1 MDVPTMRPGVALL
14 IGTAVAAGAVA
25 QSDPDA
31 PNQPVPV
38 PGQVLSD
45 VQPLPAEDRDSEGA
59 LVLPESR
66 VRAQRE
72 ASGANAQPNSTS
84 VPSAIGRRVSRV
96 LERAQD
102 WDEPP
107 QVQPV
112 PIPPAEP
119 ALP

>member
-1 MDVPTMRPGVALL
+1 
-14 IGTAVAAGAVA
+14 
-25 QSDPDA
+25 
-31 PNQPVPV
+31 V

-72 ASGANAQPNSTS
+72 PGAIADSTS

-96 LERAQD
+96 LERSPD
-102 WDEPP
+102 WEEPP
-107 QVQPV
+107 EVQPV

-119 ALP
+119 ILP